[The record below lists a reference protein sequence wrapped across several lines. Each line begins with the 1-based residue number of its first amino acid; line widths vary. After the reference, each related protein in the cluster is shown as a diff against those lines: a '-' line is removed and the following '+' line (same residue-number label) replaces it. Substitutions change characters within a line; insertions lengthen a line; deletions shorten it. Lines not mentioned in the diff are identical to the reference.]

1 MTEVPPNAFFILAGI
16 VVLALIWLTANVLDL
31 KKKIGVLFG
40 TKDGGGGNIEQETLR
55 RLAKTEAK
63 IENLEPR
70 MNLLESVSKISVQKV
85 GFLRFNPFQDT
96 GGDQSFILV
105 MLDRENNGVAVSSLY
120 SREGTRLYAKEISAG
135 KSKHP
140 LSAEEKKVLED
151 TISKRIKN

>member
-1 MTEVPPNAFFILAGI
+1 MTEIPPNAFFIFAGI
-16 VVLALIWLTANVLDL
+16 VVLALIWLTANVTDL
-31 KKKIGVLFG
+31 KKKLGILFG
-40 TKDGGGGNIEQETLR
+40 TSGKDAGNAEQETLR

-70 MNLLESVSKISVQKV
+70 VNLLESISKTSVQKV
-85 GFLRFNPFQDT
+85 GFLRFNPFRDT

-120 SREGTRLYAKEISAG
+120 AREGIRLYAKEIFGG

-151 TISKRIKN
+151 TVNKI